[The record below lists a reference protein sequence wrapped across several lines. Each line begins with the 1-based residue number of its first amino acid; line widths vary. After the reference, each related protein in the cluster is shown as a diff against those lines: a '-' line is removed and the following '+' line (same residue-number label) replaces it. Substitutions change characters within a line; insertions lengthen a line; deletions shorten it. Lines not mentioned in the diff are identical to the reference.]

1 MFGVAGSTQL
11 RALRFFRYGIGGAIL
26 TGLVLMVPILYF
38 MVQARRQTGAARMF
52 AWAGVAS
59 FVAFALQA
67 QTNNLLDIPKVAF
80 YFFALW
86 VALRVVIKQAS
97 QHEAES

>member
-1 MFGVAGSTQL
+1 
-11 RALRFFRYGIGGAIL
+11 
-26 TGLVLMVPILYF
+26 